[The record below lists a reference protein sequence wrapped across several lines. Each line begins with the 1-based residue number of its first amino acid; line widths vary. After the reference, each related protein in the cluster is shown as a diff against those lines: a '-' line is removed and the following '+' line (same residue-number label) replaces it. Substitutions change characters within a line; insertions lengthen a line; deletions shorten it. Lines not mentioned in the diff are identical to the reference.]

1 VKKSSQILCEFFFT
15 LDKQFFEDTSVVFQY
30 SRVQPKEE
38 KMVKWILTFIVGV
51 MALAYVAYASFYDAG
66 TLKAITL
73 LSLFV
78 VAFGMTLS
86 LSLMERP
93 TGRKTHDVSK
103 GNFHLR

>member
-1 VKKSSQILCEFFFT
+1 MKKNSHILCEVFFT
-15 LDKQFFEDTSVVFQY
+15 LDKQFLEEHSFLFEY
-30 SRVQPKEE
+30 SEVQPKEE

-51 MALAYVAYASFYDAG
+51 MALAYVAYASMYDAG

-93 TGRKTHDVSK
+93 AGRKTHDVSK